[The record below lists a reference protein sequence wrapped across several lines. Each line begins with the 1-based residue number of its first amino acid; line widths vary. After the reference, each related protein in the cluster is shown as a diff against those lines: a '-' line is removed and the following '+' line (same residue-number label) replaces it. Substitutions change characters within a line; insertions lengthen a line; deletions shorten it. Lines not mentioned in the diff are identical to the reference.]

1 MVLSV
6 FPCGA
11 GHWYIFFEDG
21 SIQVFVHS
29 FLVWF
34 CLNCIYLSLTVLG
47 LHCCMRAFSSRR
59 QRGLLSRCTGWPSHC
74 GGPRLLP
81 SRGFSPLGPQ
91 NLCCMRLLVGVLSF
105 QGADSLLAAYVGSIP
120 GLGSSLGEGK
130 GYPRQCSGL
139 ENSMDCIVHGVAESP
154 A

>member
-1 MVLSV
+1 MT
-6 FPCGA
+6 A
-11 GHWYIFFEDG
+11 GKTIALLDG
-21 SIQVFVHS
+21 SLPVVGGAYSRVALGGLLIVADPLCCRAEVLVHS
-29 FLVWF
+29 
-34 CLNCIYLSLTVLG
+34 
-47 LHCCMRAFSSRR
+47 
-59 QRGLLSRCTGWPSHC
+59 
-74 GGPRLLP
+74 
-81 SRGFSPLGPQ
+81 GFS
-91 NLCCMRLLVGVLSF
+91 LCCMSSLVEVPSL